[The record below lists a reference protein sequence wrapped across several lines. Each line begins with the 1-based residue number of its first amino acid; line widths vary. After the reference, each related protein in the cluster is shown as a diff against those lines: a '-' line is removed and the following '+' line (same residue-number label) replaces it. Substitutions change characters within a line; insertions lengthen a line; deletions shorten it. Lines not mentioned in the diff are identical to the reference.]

1 MLVGIEKSSNAF
13 LFWSLSSGLPGH
25 STHIACIS
33 TDIDITSKKKKKKK
47 GSLSRN
53 SDAKTCTVR
62 WELEGEVRS
71 QGLLCGTFLKTPDRI
86 ETILI
91 RVLSLNRQL

>member
-33 TDIDITSKKKKKKK
+33 TDIDITSKKKKKKRIFK
-47 GSLSRN
+47 QKFRCQDLYSEMGAGGRSEEPGAFMWNFPEN
-53 SDAKTCTVR
+53 S
-62 WELEGEVRS
+62 
-71 QGLLCGTFLKTPDRI
+71 
-86 ETILI
+86 
-91 RVLSLNRQL
+91 